1 MRDLLILTSDILH
14 KLLAIKSKLLQMV
27 MFSSLHIVTQV
38 CMSTLFVSFLIYP
51 SHFLLKICKVKNAR
65 LYAVTM
71 LCQCLNVKLAVVV
84 LWNCIFVASLQIN
97 RLSISESS
105 GRYLNFILVSADPQ
119 YLFFYANPKIK
130 YFKFIHSF
138 SFP

>member
-1 MRDLLILTSDILH
+1 MYVNSLRIFSNLP
-14 KLLAIKSKLLQMV
+14 KSFSTENLQG
-27 MFSSLHIVTQV
+27 
-38 CMSTLFVSFLIYP
+38 
-51 SHFLLKICKVKNAR
+51 KNAR

-71 LCQCLNVKLAVVV
+71 LCQCLNVKLAIVV

-97 RLSISESS
+97 RLSISDSS

>member
-1 MRDLLILTSDILH
+1 
-14 KLLAIKSKLLQMV
+14 
-27 MFSSLHIVTQV
+27 
-38 CMSTLFVSFLIYP
+38 MSTLFVSFLIYP

-97 RLSISESS
+97 RLSILESS

>member
-71 LCQCLNVKLAVVV
+71 LCQCLNVKLAIVV
-84 LWNCIFVASLQIN
+84 LWNCVFVASLQIN
-97 RLSISESS
+97 RLSISELS

-119 YLFFYANPKIK
+119 FFFYANPKIK

-138 SFP
+138 YFP